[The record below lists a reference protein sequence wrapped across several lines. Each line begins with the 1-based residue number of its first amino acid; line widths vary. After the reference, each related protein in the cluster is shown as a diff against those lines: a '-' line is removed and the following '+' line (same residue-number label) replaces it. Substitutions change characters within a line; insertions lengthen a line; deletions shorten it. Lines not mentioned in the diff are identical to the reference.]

1 MFSENKSTVH
11 RYAYIDAL
19 RGYAI
24 LGVISVHTSGTVPH
38 FGGPLRELASYG
50 QYGVHLF
57 FIISAVTL
65 AMSWDARSDGIYPF

>member
-24 LGVISVHTSGTVPH
+24 LGVITVHTSGQVPH
-38 FGGPLRELASYG
+38 LEGRLRELAS
-50 QYGVHLF
+50 
-57 FIISAVTL
+57 
-65 AMSWDARSDGIYPF
+65 